1 MKNSKAFFLTS
12 ATILF
17 LWIIGGFNPY
27 ISWEQRLFKIVIVA
41 IIAFIA
47 WTFKKSN
54 KTSRQTTGL
63 VIVLLL
69 AATAAYAEPFASD
82 LIFGHHHHHFFC
94 GK

>member
-1 MKNSKAFFLTS
+1 MKNSKTFFLAG

-17 LWIIGGFNPY
+17 LWIIGGLNPY
-27 ISWEQRLFKIVIVA
+27 ISWEQRLFKKVIVGIVA
-41 IIAFIA
+41 LIA
-47 WTFKKSN
+47 WAFKNSN
-54 KTSRQTTGL
+54 KTKRQTTGL